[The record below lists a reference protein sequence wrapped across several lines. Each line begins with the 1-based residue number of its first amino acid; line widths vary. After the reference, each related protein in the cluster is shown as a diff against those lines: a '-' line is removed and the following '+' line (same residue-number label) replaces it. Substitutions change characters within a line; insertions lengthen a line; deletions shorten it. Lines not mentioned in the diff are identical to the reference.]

1 MNIRLGAMPP
11 DRYAAFTSCSA
22 PCRAGVDAGVY
33 IKPDHRSW
41 ASSVARRD
49 EPDGQHGSSRWRDAK
64 MLDFT
69 SALYLGI
76 RHPSQSLAPWS
87 QLTTGKPAVLG
98 SPPGSRALASALA
111 ELQGCERA
119 TLLPSTLHLFFD
131 LFEVLRSEGMR
142 LYIDAGAYPMARWGA
157 ERAASRGALLRQ
169 FPHYDPV
176 SAQHMIERDS
186 ASGLRPVIL
195 ADGFCPDCGRAAP
208 LPEYLCC
215 VLRDRGYVVL
225 DDTQALGIWGQAPDE
240 HNPYGSGGGGSLRL
254 HNICSPNVIIGS
266 SLAKGFGVPI
276 AALSGGAELIG
287 QFVRRSETRVHASP
301 PSIAVL
307 RAAHHALMV
316 NAARGDAIR
325 RYLAELVSRFRK
337 RNRLAGISGP
347 GGIFPVQTVAPDPH
361 KDPVRLHRILRT
373 AGVRTLVARE
383 PTVPAARLLF
393 VFNALHGIED
403 IDQAT
408 SILTAALDGRFVGWP
423 FKRQKGFVDRMTAAS
438 EARSEAQW
446 P

>member
-1 MNIRLGAMPP
+1 
-11 DRYAAFTSCSA
+11 
-22 PCRAGVDAGVY
+22 
-33 IKPDHRSW
+33 
-41 ASSVARRD
+41 
-49 EPDGQHGSSRWRDAK
+49 
-64 MLDFT
+64 
-69 SALYLGI
+69 
-76 RHPSQSLAPWS
+76 
-87 QLTTGKPAVLG
+87 
-98 SPPGSRALASALA
+98 
-111 ELQGCERA
+111 
-119 TLLPSTLHLFFD
+119 
-131 LFEVLRSEGMR
+131 
-142 LYIDAGAYPMARWGA
+142 MARWGA

>member
-1 MNIRLGAMPP
+1 MPP
-11 DRYAAFTSCSA
+11 TL
-22 PCRAGVDAGVY
+22 
-33 IKPDHRSW
+33 I
-41 ASSVARRD
+41 
-49 EPDGQHGSSRWRDAK
+49 EPDGQHGSSRWHDAK

-157 ERAASRGALLRQ
+157 ERAASRGTLLRQ

-176 SAQHMIERDS
+176 SAQHMIERDR
-186 ASGLRPVIL
+186 ASGLRPIIL
-195 ADGFCPDCGRAAP
+195 ADGFCPECGRAAP
-208 LPEYLCC
+208 LPEYLRC
-215 VLRDRGYVVL
+215 VIRDRGYVVL
-225 DDTQALGIWGQAPDE
+225 DDTQALGIWGQAPDQ

-276 AALSGGAELIG
+276 AALSGGAKLIS

-325 RYLAELVSRFRK
+325 RHLAQLVTCFRK
-337 RNRLAGISGP
+337 QNRGAGLSGP
-347 GGIFPVQTVAPDPH
+347 HGIFPVQAVASDPH
-361 KDPVRLHRILRT
+361 RDPVRLHRMLRAAGVLTLVVHKRT
-373 AGVRTLVARE
+373 APVE
-383 PTVPAARLLF
+383 KLLF
-393 VFNALHGIED
+393 VFTALHRIED
-403 IDQAT
+403 VAQAT
-408 SILTAALDGRFVGWP
+408 NILAAALDGRFARRSLY
-423 FKRQKGFVDRMTAAS
+423 FKRQEDSLSARQALATR
-438 EARSEAQW
+438 ARSH
-446 P
+446 